1 MLHEELYCITIPFN
15 MDIDMYLIWIV
26 RDESTIILFYIE
38 GLISNK
44 ITIALDFLF
53 YYHWLKLFLFVML
66 IYY

>member
-15 MDIDMYLIWIV
+15 MDIGMYLIWII

-44 ITIALDFLF
+44 ITIALDF
-53 YYHWLKLFLFVML
+53 
-66 IYY
+66 